1 MKEWNILSKVVA
13 ATTDNG
19 QNVIS
24 AVEKLELLNLPCV
37 GHTLQLVVK
46 HAFNVP
52 SVSRILARI
61 KRLVLHFCKSPKATY
76 KLNDKQT
83 LLGLKQESFKNECV
97 TRWGSTYKMLA
108 TLLHQQQ
115 AICTVLLDSEK
126 HSDKDLIATSQE
138 FTVPEELL
146 AILKPFNDTTE
157 VVSSE
162 RYLTLSI
169 VLPILHKLLHVKL
182 KATDYD
188 SHLVKEIKRVI
199 RADLELR
206 YQDKEIQM
214 LRIATYLDPRFKS
227 LSFLDEVEKLQ
238 LKLDVKQC
246 ISGAHQ
252 EGRWC

>member
-83 LLGLKQESFKNECV
+83 LLGLKQESLKNEFV
-97 TRWGSTYKMLA
+97 TRWSSTYKMLRNYSSCVNNK
-108 TLLHQQQ
+108 QF
-115 AICTVLLDSEK
+115 VL
-126 HSDKDLIATSQE
+126 
-138 FTVPEELL
+138 
-146 AILKPFNDTTE
+146 
-157 VVSSE
+157 SSWA
-162 RYLTLSI
+162 
-169 VLPILHKLLHVKL
+169 VKS
-182 KATDYD
+182 AVT
-188 SHLVKEIKRVI
+188 
-199 RADLELR
+199 
-206 YQDKEIQM
+206 
-214 LRIATYLDPRFKS
+214 RI
-227 LSFLDEVEKLQ
+227 
-238 LKLDVKQC
+238 
-246 ISGAHQ
+246 
-252 EGRWC
+252 